1 MHSSEANNVKFSLT
15 KFRAGYELAEVDD
28 FLDSLHNALAQW
40 ESGRPG
46 TILAA
51 VVVQQR
57 FAVTKFR
64 NGYDQDQVDDFLV
77 KAAATLQAYE
87 KGSKPG
93 Y

>member
-1 MHSSEANNVKFSLT
+1 MHSSEVNKAKFSLT
-15 KFRAGYELAEVDD
+15 KFRAGYELAEVDG
-28 FLDSLHNALAQW
+28 FLDSLHNALVQW

-51 VVVQQR
+51 EVVQQR

-64 NGYDQDQVDDFLV
+64 NGYDQDQVDDFLA
-77 KAAATLQAYE
+77 KATATLQAYE
-87 KGSKPG
+87 KVSKPG